1 MVSTFHG
8 LETAK
13 RGMFTQQ
20 NALYVTG
27 HNIANAN
34 TPGYSR
40 QRVNFVQTDAF
51 PAASINRAQI
61 PGQIGTGVKAGS
73 IERIRESFLDIQY
86 RGEQNKL
93 GYWESRATSLSKMED
108 IMNEPSDN
116 GLSAVMGEFW
126 QSLQDLSTY
135 PEKEGTRQ
143 VVLERGQ
150 AVVDTFHFQNDSLSA
165 IRADLGNEISVNLKE
180 VNSLLKQIGDLNQQ
194 IGEVE
199 PHGYLPND
207 LYDQRDLLVDQLSK
221 QMNIKVEKVSSG
233 GQSLKIAEGQYN
245 ISMVNADG
253 TEVSLVTKSDYVQI
267 GFEGADGLSYDVP
280 ESVAELTIFDSQ
292 GRTNIGF
299 TNNGTITFSSG
310 KLRGLIESYGYNVT
324 TDNGD
329 GTTATAVKGI
339 YPDMLDNLDKL
350 AFTFGSIFN
359 EVHSKGYNLE
369 GDQGTEF
376 FTFESGSYA
385 GASKGIGIAEMDPK
399 DIAVSTKVRTD
410 EDGNIIGVDAGD
422 GKNALNL
429 SNISSMLLSN
439 TQQELEGLDETIDL
453 TAFSVIGTGTINT
466 FYEGMTGQLGVDA
479 LQANRLTQNSQVLS
493 NAVEK
498 NRQSVSSVSLDEE
511 MTNLIKF
518 QHAYN
523 AAARQITILDE
534 ILDKVINGMG
544 VGGR

>member
-40 QRVNFVQTDAF
+40 QRVNFIQTDAF
-51 PAASINRAQI
+51 PAASMNRAQI
-61 PGQIGTGVKAGS
+61 PGQLGTGVKAGS

-108 IMNEPSDN
+108 IMNEPTDN

-150 AVVDTFHFQNDSLSA
+150 AVVDTFHFLNDSLTA
-165 IRADLGNEISVNLKE
+165 IRTDLGNEISVNLKE

-207 LYDQRDLLVDQLSK
+207 LYDQRDMLVDQLSK
-221 QMNIKVEKVSSG
+221 QMNIKVEKISSG

-245 ISMVNADG
+245 ITMVNADG
-253 TEVSLVTKSDYVQI
+253 TDIPLVSKSDYAQL

-280 ESVAELTIFDSQ
+280 NSIEALTIYGSQ
-292 GRTNIGF
+292 GNTKLEFAKDGNVA
-299 TNNGTITFSSG
+299 FSSG
-310 KLRGLIESYGYNVT
+310 KLRGLIESYGYDVT

-329 GTTATAVKGI
+329 GTSTTAVKGV

-350 AFTFGSIFN
+350 AYTFGSIFN
-359 EVHSKGYNLE
+359 EVHSKGYNLD
-369 GDQGTEF
+369 GQSGSKF
-376 FTFESGSYA
+376 FTLESGTHK
-385 GASKGIGIAEMDPK
+385 GASKNIGIAQLNPK
-399 DIAVSTKVRTD
+399 DIAASTKVKKD
-410 EDGNIIGVDAGD
+410 DLGNIIGVDAGD

-429 SNISSMLLSN
+429 SNISSMLLTN
-439 TQQELEGLDETIDL
+439 TQQKLEGLDETIDL
-453 TAFSVIGTGTINT
+453 TAFTVIGTGTINT